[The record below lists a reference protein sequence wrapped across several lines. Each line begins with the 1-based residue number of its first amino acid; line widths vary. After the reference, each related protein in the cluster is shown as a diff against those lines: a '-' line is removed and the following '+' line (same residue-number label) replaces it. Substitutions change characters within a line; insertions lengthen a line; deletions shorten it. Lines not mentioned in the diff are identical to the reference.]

1 MRKKPKKNLI
11 SLVLVSVLL
20 LVVWGGGATAA
31 VVPELTQ
38 PVELVIWH
46 HWADHHP
53 AEFQKLLDA
62 FNEQHDMITVVQQ
75 SHPRPEFDANLMN
88 SLRAGVGPDIVPM
101 FTSLAAFYVAQDLLL
116 NLTPFI
122 DDETIGIPGFRE
134 SIPEGKLRDIS
145 QFRDEQIYMMPVMTG
160 GLVFFYNKTLF
171 DSLGLSAPATW
182 TELEETSRIL
192 YEETGRP
199 GFGMD
204 SLACLFQM
212 LTMQAGEDYI
222 DVETRTVAFDNE
234 TSVEK
239 IAWFADLVQEG
250 VFRLVGT
257 DMFFSGPFGSEAV
270 AAYIGNIAGYNF
282 MRIAVD
288 DKFEVGF
295 APPPQEGPV
304 GFVPNFG
311 PEFVAF
317 RSTPERGRAAYE
329 FMRFL
334 HQPENAAQWAIAF
347 GGIPAPLA
355 ALEVPMFQDY
365 MEQNLAVQALASQ
378 VDRFGFLPAVPG
390 ADAVRNEIVRMMESA
405 ALGIMT
411 PEEALREGVAASNS
425 EIAP

>member
-1 MRKKPKKNLI
+1 MRMKQKKNLMT
-11 SLVLVSVLL
+11 LVLISVLL
-20 LVVWGGGATAA
+20 LVANGGSATAA
-31 VVPELTQ
+31 ALPELTEH
-38 PVELVIWH
+38 VELVVWH

-62 FNEQHDMITVVQQ
+62 FNEQHEMITVVQQ

-101 FTSLAAFYVAQDLLL
+101 FTSLAAHYVAQDMLL

-122 DDETIGIPGFRE
+122 DDETIGIPDFRE

-145 QFRDEQIYMMPVMTG
+145 QFRDDQIYMMPVMTG

-171 DSLGLSAPATW
+171 DSLGLSAPETW
-182 TELEETSRIL
+182 TELEEISRVIH
-192 YEETGRP
+192 EATGRP
-199 GFGMD
+199 AFGVD

-222 DVETRTVAFDNE
+222 DVEARTVAFDNE

-239 IAWFADLVQEG
+239 VTWFSDLVQEG

-288 DKFEVGF
+288 EKFEVGF

-317 RSTPERGRAAYE
+317 RSTPERNRAAYE
-329 FMRFL
+329 FLHFL
-334 HQPENAAQWAIAF
+334 YQPENAAQWAIAF

-355 ALEVPMFQDY
+355 ALELPVFEEY
-365 MEQNLAVQALASQ
+365 MEQNFAVQALAAQ

-390 ADAVRNEIVRMMESA
+390 AAAVREEVVRMMESA
-405 ALGIMT
+405 ALGILT
-411 PEEALREGVAASNS
+411 PEEALRESVIASNS
-425 EIAP
+425 EMAF